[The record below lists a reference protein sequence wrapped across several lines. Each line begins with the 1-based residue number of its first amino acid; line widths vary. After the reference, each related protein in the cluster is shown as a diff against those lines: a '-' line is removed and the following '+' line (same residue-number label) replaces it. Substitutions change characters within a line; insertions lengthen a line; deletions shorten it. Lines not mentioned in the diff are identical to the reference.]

1 MSVNLTINGMQV
13 CVPED
18 STILEAAKAAG
29 VIIPTLCHHPDL
41 TDVGACR
48 MCVVSVEGARGL
60 QTACTTPVVEGMVV
74 DTESV
79 EAREARTF
87 VLEMLLTDH
96 PNDCMSCEADGDCAL
111 QRWVYEYDVA
121 FPDHQ
126 GIRHDYPIGADPSP
140 VILVD
145 MNKCILC
152 GLCIRACYEVQVC
165 DVWNFSQRGFITAVV
180 AGAKQT
186 LQEAGCLSCG
196 ACVAYCPVGALFD
209 RPSQGWG
216 RAIHQK
222 KVRTTCNYCGVG
234 CQFDLNVNTD
244 TGKITRVTSTPEA
257 PVNGMALCVKGR
269 YGYDFIHS
277 EERLTTPLIR
287 DASVVE
293 GRFPGFREATWNEAV
308 ALVAETLV
316 HCRDTYGPDSVGYF
330 SSAKCSNEE
339 NYLMQKISR
348 AAGKT
353 NNVDHCA
360 RLCHSSTVAGLA
372 TALGSGAMTNSISD
386 ATEEAKLYFVAGSN
400 TTEQHPVIGRKM
412 LKMIREKGTKLIV
425 ADPRR
430 IELCDA
436 AVLHLQQRPGTDVAL
451 FNGIMYEIL
460 ANGWEDRAYVD
471 ARTEN
476 FEPFREMVMMFPP
489 ERAAEITGV
498 PAEKIREAA
507 RLLAENKP
515 TAVFWAMGITQH
527 TTGTMNVMTL
537 ANLQMLLGNIGVP
550 GGGVNPLRGQ
560 NNVQGACDLGAL
572 SNVYPGY
579 QRVTDPAHK
588 AKFEQAWGVE
598 GLPDKVGLTIVE
610 MINAAHAGDLKA
622 LYVMAEN
629 PMTSDPDLNH
639 VREAL
644 ERLDFLVV
652 QDIFMTETAKFADVI
667 LPGACF
673 AEKEGTFTNTE
684 RRVQRIRKA
693 VAPPGVA
700 RPDWEILCD
709 VATTMGYPMA
719 YPSPAA
725 IQDEIAAVTPIY
737 GGVRYWRL
745 DAGESLQWPVRDD
758 AHPGTPILHVGTF
771 TRGKGLF
778 TANDHVEPRECPTA
792 EYPFTMTTGRV
803 LYHWHGGSQTRRSQN
818 LMALYPEPQIELHPD
833 DASRLGIAEG
843 DWVKVAS
850 RRGEFVARAW
860 LTDRVALGLVFG
872 TFHFPEGNVNWATG
886 AFLDPQA
893 KIPEYKVSAVRVEK
907 VVA

>member
-13 CVPED
+13 CAPEE
-18 STILEAAKAAG
+18 STILEAAQAAG

-48 MCVVSVEGARGL
+48 MCVVSVEHARGL
-60 QTACTTPVVEGMVV
+60 LTACTTPITEGMVV
-74 DTESV
+74 DTESTQ
-79 EAREARTF
+79 AREARAF

-96 PNDCMSCEADGDCAL
+96 PNDCMTCEADGDCEL

-126 GIRHDYPIGADPSP
+126 GRRHDIPIGADPSP

-152 GLCIRACYEVQVC
+152 GLCIRACYEVQLC
-165 DVWNFSQRGFITAVV
+165 DVWNFSQRGFTTAVV
-180 AGAKQT
+180 AGANQT

-196 ACVAYCPVGALFD
+196 TCVAYCPVGALFD

-216 RAIHQK
+216 RATHQK

-234 CQFDLNVNTD
+234 CQFDLNVNIH
-244 TGKITRVTSTPEA
+244 TGKITRVTATPEA

-269 YGYDFIHS
+269 YGNDFIHS

-293 GRFPGFREATWNEAV
+293 GRFPGFREATWDEAV
-308 ALVAETLV
+308 ALVADTLI

-348 AAGKT
+348 AVSKT

-372 TALGSGAMTNSISD
+372 TVLGSGAMTNSIAD

-412 LKMIREKGTKLIV
+412 LKMIRERGTKLIV

-460 ANGWEDRAYVD
+460 ANGWEDRAYID
-471 ARTEN
+471 TRTEN
-476 FEPFREMVMMFPP
+476 FDEFREMVMMFPP
-489 ERAAEITGV
+489 ERAAEISGV
-498 PAEKIREAA
+498 PADKIREAA

-598 GLPDKVGLTIVE
+598 ELSDKVGLTIVE

-639 VREAL
+639 VRESL

-673 AEKEGTFTNTE
+673 AEKDGTFTNTE
-684 RRVQRIRKA
+684 RRVQRIRVA
-693 VAPPGVA
+693 VDPPGVA
-700 RPDWEILCD
+700 
-709 VATTMGYPMA
+709 
-719 YPSPAA
+719 
-725 IQDEIAAVTPIY
+725 
-737 GGVRYWRL
+737 
-745 DAGESLQWPVRDD
+745 
-758 AHPGTPILHVGTF
+758 
-771 TRGKGLF
+771 
-778 TANDHVEPRECPTA
+778 
-792 EYPFTMTTGRV
+792 
-803 LYHWHGGSQTRRSQN
+803 
-818 LMALYPEPQIELHPD
+818 
-833 DASRLGIAEG
+833 
-843 DWVKVAS
+843 
-850 RRGEFVARAW
+850 
-860 LTDRVALGLVFG
+860 
-872 TFHFPEGNVNWATG
+872 
-886 AFLDPQA
+886 
-893 KIPEYKVSAVRVEK
+893 
-907 VVA
+907 